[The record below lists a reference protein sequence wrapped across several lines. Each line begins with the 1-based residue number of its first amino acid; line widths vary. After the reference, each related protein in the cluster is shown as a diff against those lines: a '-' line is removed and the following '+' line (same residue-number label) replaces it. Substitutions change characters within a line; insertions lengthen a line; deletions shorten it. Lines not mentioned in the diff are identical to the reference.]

1 MLVRE
6 IRNRLDHMNFKHV
19 EIYVSGG
26 FNPEKIREF
35 KESEAPV
42 NGYLVGSY
50 ISSAVPNEFRADI
63 LEIEDKPVAKRGRV
77 PGRLDGNRLDRI
89 L

>member
-1 MLVRE
+1 
-6 IRNRLDHMNFKHV
+6 MNFKHV

-26 FNPEKIREF
+26 FTPEKIKEF
-35 KESEAPV
+35 QEANAPV
-42 NGYLVGSY
+42 IGYLVGSY
-50 ISSAVPNEFRADI
+50 ISSAAPKEFRADI
-63 LEIEDKPVAKRGRV
+63 LEIEDKPIAKRGRV